1 MYVLLCFTYISIHD
15 EMTFPE
21 AVVAIVNTPQFSR
34 LKKIRQN
41 GNCFH
46 VFPNAN
52 HTRFEHSLGN
62 GDYAYTYVYEAY
74 EI

>member
-1 MYVLLCFTYISIHD
+1 MTSFSLNLRVHGVMRFPAYIMCFVDTL
-15 EMTFPE
+15 
-21 AVVAIVNTPQFSR
+21 QFQR

-52 HTRFEHSLGN
+52 HTRFEHSLGK
-62 GDYAYTYVYEAY
+62 YAGKHKIYKTG
-74 EI
+74 